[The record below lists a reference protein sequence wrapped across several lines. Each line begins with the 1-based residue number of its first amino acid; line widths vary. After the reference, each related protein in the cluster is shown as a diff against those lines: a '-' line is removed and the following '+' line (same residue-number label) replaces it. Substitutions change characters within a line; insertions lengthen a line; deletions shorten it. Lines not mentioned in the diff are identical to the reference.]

1 VISLGLEVEIKN
13 AIGDHGIW
21 KKKLKSA
28 VDTGKIDVKISTIK
42 SDNQCNFGKWLHGPS
57 TTENQ
62 KNSKHYQKVHD
73 LHAAFHEKAA
83 MVAHLAIAGNK
94 VAAMKMLDVNGE
106 YVEAS
111 ATLTTAMIDW
121 LKEEKLPAKRIK
133 DRH

>member
-1 VISLGLEVEIKN
+1 MGLEDEIKN

-21 KKKLKSA
+21 KNKLRSA

-42 SDNQCNFGKWLHGPS
+42 SDVHCDFGKWLHRPS
-57 TTENQ
+57 TTE
-62 KNSKHYQKVHD
+62 KEKYSIHYQKVRD

-83 MVAHLAIAGNK
+83 LVAQHAVAGNK

-111 ATLTTAMIDW
+111 ATLTAAMIDW
-121 LKEEKLPAKRIK
+121 LKQAKSQ
-133 DRH
+133 